1 MNMSIC
7 KVDFLAV
14 ACKLLTCAICKILLF
29 PYILFAIV
37 FHLLKYLDFCK
48 LSEMDKQKGCDIPGI
63 HIHQMKEIEEQYQLL
78 NRERSSINEE
88 LAHEKADE
96 QQINQKLM
104 RFLDLDRQ
112 IEWRM
117 LEIEN
122 LQRWDPDKLNL
133 NLPISSVSRT
143 TRVYC
148 LTGKDAQT
156 PVRPDLKRCQK
167 RLVKKGSMDINYLKE
182 VQEEHI
188 CSMKSSEIPYSGTQE
203 LNDMVCFFQLIITV
217 NLFYF
222 NLINGYFIYKLK
234 IKSMLQRIQHGNKKR
249 ADEMKIYEE
258 LSNFLET
265 KESYIAPEPR
275 PHWYTLQRRS
285 KRYTDYHRYRWQHS
299 LSIRLD
305 YIEIQKR
312 EQIERQARVKR
323 LKAKLQ
329 YVRKKINYLNK
340 KLENIDSKIL
350 KAYKRANELGD
361 NLKELVS

>member
-1 MNMSIC
+1 
-7 KVDFLAV
+7 
-14 ACKLLTCAICKILLF
+14 
-29 PYILFAIV
+29 
-37 FHLLKYLDFCK
+37 
-48 LSEMDKQKGCDIPGI
+48 MDKQKGCDIPGI

-88 LAHEKADE
+88 LAQDMADE

-104 RFLDLDRQ
+104 RFLELDEQ
-112 IEWRM
+112 IEKRM

-122 LQRWDPDKLNL
+122 HQRWDPDKLKL
-133 NLPISSVSRT
+133 NSPISSISRT
-143 TRVYC
+143 TGVYC

-167 RLVKKGSMDINYLKE
+167 RLVKKERMDINYLKE

-203 LNDMVCFFQLIITV
+203 LNDMIE
-217 NLFYF
+217 
-222 NLINGYFIYKLK
+222 
-234 IKSMLQRIQHGNKKR
+234 SMLQRIQHGNKKR
-249 ADEMKIYEE
+249 ADEMKIYQE

-265 KESYIAPEPR
+265 KESCIAPEPH
-275 PHWYTLQRRS
+275 PHWYTLKRRS
-285 KRYTDYHRYRWQHS
+285 KRVTDYDRYRWQHK

-305 YIEIQKR
+305 YFEIQKR
-312 EQIERQARVKR
+312 EQIERQAIVKR

-361 NLKELVS
+361 NLK

>member
-1 MNMSIC
+1 
-7 KVDFLAV
+7 
-14 ACKLLTCAICKILLF
+14 
-29 PYILFAIV
+29 
-37 FHLLKYLDFCK
+37 
-48 LSEMDKQKGCDIPGI
+48 MDKQKGCDIPGI

-203 LNDMVCFFQLIITV
+203 LNDM
-217 NLFYF
+217 
-222 NLINGYFIYKLK
+222 
-234 IKSMLQRIQHGNKKR
+234 
-249 ADEMKIYEE
+249 
-258 LSNFLET
+258 
-265 KESYIAPEPR
+265 
-275 PHWYTLQRRS
+275 
-285 KRYTDYHRYRWQHS
+285 
-299 LSIRLD
+299 IRLD

>member
-1 MNMSIC
+1 
-7 KVDFLAV
+7 
-14 ACKLLTCAICKILLF
+14 
-29 PYILFAIV
+29 
-37 FHLLKYLDFCK
+37 
-48 LSEMDKQKGCDIPGI
+48 MDKQKGCDIPGI
-63 HIHQMKEIEEQYQLL
+63 HIHQTKEIEEQYQLL
-78 NRERSSINEE
+78 NRERSRINEE

-122 LQRWDPDKLNL
+122 LQRWDPDKLKL

-203 LNDMVCFFQLIITV
+203 LNDMIE
-217 NLFYF
+217 
-222 NLINGYFIYKLK
+222 
-234 IKSMLQRIQHGNKKR
+234 SMLQRIHHGNKKR

-285 KRYTDYHRYRWQHS
+285 KRYTDYDRYRWQHS

-361 NLKELVS
+361 NLKELYSSWSYDFRSNNHNVIFHGCDL